1 MAKNI
6 LIISSEFPPGPG
18 GIGRH
23 AYSLAK
29 SLVYHNISVHVV
41 SHFDHAS
48 ETEVANFIA
57 NIDEG
62 ITLHPISRKGAKTY
76 FDRIKKV
83 LNLTKKIAFDKVI
96 ITGSFPIW
104 LGYMLKK
111 KFGNNIVVEGFV
123 HGTEINP
130 EEKAKRLLTHTS
142 LASLDKI
149 WAVSTFTKS
158 LLPQKVLDTVDVGV
172 MPNGLDL
179 TDWKY
184 DEGKVQAFEDW
195 KGYPKILTVGSI
207 TPRKGQHQVIKA
219 LPQLI
224 KKYPDI
230 QYHMVG
236 VPANQDAI
244 IKLAEELNVL
254 DHITIHGRMQHHEDL
269 IRSYLTADLF
279 VMLSEVQ
286 DNGDVE
292 GFGIA
297 ILEAN
302 MMGLAAIGSN
312 DSGIVDAIDDG
323 YNGYLVDGTKP
334 NMVLDAINKVLQY
347 DKATMS
353 VNCKAWARKHDWNKL
368 SEELL

>member
-1 MAKNI
+1 MSKKF

-29 SLVYHNISVHVV
+29 SLVYHNVSVHVV

-48 ETEVANFIA
+48 EEEVSHFIK

-76 FDRIKKV
+76 FDRIRKV
-83 LNLTKKIAFDKVI
+83 LNLTKKIGFDKVI

-130 EEKAKRLLTHTS
+130 EEKTKRLLTHTS
-142 LASLDKI
+142 LAALDKI

-158 LLPQKVLDTVDVGV
+158 LLPQKVLDNNDVDV

-179 TDWKY
+179 LDWNY
-184 DEGKVQAFEDW
+184 DEEKLKPFDDW

-219 LPQLI
+219 LPKLI
-224 KKYPDI
+224 EKYPDI

-236 VPANQDAI
+236 VPANKDAI
-244 IKLAEELNVL
+244 IELAEKLNVL

-269 IRSYLTADLF
+269 IRSYLSADVF
-279 VMLSEVQ
+279 IMLSEKQ

-302 MMGLAAIGSN
+302 IMGLAAIGSN

-323 YNGYLVDGTKP
+323 KNGFLVDGANANEILT
-334 NMVLDAINKVLQY
+334 AIDKVLNY
-347 DKATMS
+347 DKAILTA
-353 VNCKAWARKHDWNKL
+353 NCKAWALKHDWNKL